1 MATRSGKDFK
11 WTDDEC
17 ELMLSVTRDYKV
29 QKMAVNVDWESVKT
43 KYEDILAMMQAEL
56 PVNAPTTRSQI
67 TGKDYPH
74 AKSELT
80 KAILTTKLKAVRQKY
95 RKAVD
100 TGRKSGQGRVVLL
113 YFDLCEAIWAGS
125 PSTEQID
132 TGLESRDLQTA
143 LSEGNDQA
151 IGTTDTSDS
160 GTTSDANTE
169 VQSRR
174 DLLDKQLSEHRHKN
188 LKRKIN
194 TDVQLLKIT
203 EEELEVKK
211 RLLEKMEKAEDLYQD
226 NMAMLSSSMQT
237 LSESISQGFT
247 LIHRMMSQEQHA
259 TASSSY
265 YSQYGHDDWMN

>member
-1 MATRSGKDFK
+1 MR
-11 WTDDEC
+11 
-17 ELMLSVTRDYKV
+17 LY
-29 QKMAVNVDWESVKT
+29 
-43 KYEDILAMMQAEL
+43 
-56 PVNAPTTRSQI
+56 
-67 TGKDYPH
+67 
-74 AKSELT
+74 
-80 KAILTTKLKAVRQKY
+80 
-95 RKAVD
+95 
-100 TGRKSGQGRVVLL
+100 GQ
-113 YFDLCEAIWAGS
+113 DLH
-125 PSTEQID
+125 QID

-151 IGTTDTSDS
+151 IVALLVTSQMMPTQKCKAEES
-160 GTTSDANTE
+160 FLIT
-169 VQSRR
+169 
-174 DLLDKQLSEHRHKN
+174 HRHKN

-194 TDVQLLKIT
+194 TDVQLLKIV

-265 YSQYGHDDWMN
+265 HSQYGHDDWMN